1 MEEKKKSKLSLG
13 MVLLFILVLAI
24 IAVMFFLVYELHNQ
38 KMDALAEIYSLNE
51 KVNNL
56 QNQISNL
63 DTENEPAIDESN
75 NSKEV
80 YKRREIKNM
89 DEAEVAYYPE
99 EYIILEE
106 DTMYFSKDLSE
117 KVLESTYTI
126 DDEKNIQYKLLTE
139 TQDYAFYTA
148 SLFRIEEINGKMN
161 IVIDNGE
168 NGIMYYEKMS

>member
-1 MEEKKKSKLSLG
+1 M
-13 MVLLFILVLAI
+13 
-24 IAVMFFLVYELHNQ
+24 N
-38 KMDALAEIYSLNE
+38 
-51 KVNNL
+51 
-56 QNQISNL
+56 
-63 DTENEPAIDESN
+63 
-75 NSKEV
+75 
-80 YKRREIKNM
+80 
-89 DEAEVAYYPE
+89 EAEVAYYPE

-168 NGIMYYEKMS
+168 NGIMYYEKMN